1 MMQFCTIFCD
11 IFKVEKKSPD
21 PRDDWLLFPAQTE
34 VMQSDRQNFKDNQ
47 DLLSEETQKNLQK
60 LLVQYPDG
68 IILTKCLELY
78 EQRFTHPLKVL
89 GPTSASLADVF
100 SSLTFADVETRPHP
114 VNPINNI
121 QMIKAKPELIS
132 LWQRMRETKSSTK
145 VESEKKKK
153 PHSSKVDC
161 DSIVLVEN
169 LASSVTEEDLKA
181 LFSHFGQVLKVR
193 LSNEQKGR
201 IYMDDQASAIKAVGA
216 FDKQILDGQ
225 RITCQIVKQF
235 NELIENPKTVADGK
249 LCQLKLPE
257 TVQVG
262 EYIDVCVG
270 EVFHPHKIYLQL
282 KRNYKVLN
290 DLMDD
295 IDDFY
300 TSGPGISKKYQL
312 SDEHCTQIGR
322 SCAVLYLGNMWH
334 RGIITGFQHE
344 SQMLSIYYNDYG
356 SIGQVP
362 RHHAKILQPEFAT
375 LEAQAILCKLSG
387 ILPNTPDGQWPQ
399 EAGNMV
405 LKMAQDCDGFL
416 VAEIVNVVIHN
427 EERTLY
433 ELEVVLYDTV
443 TNNDPQGLIF
453 TENLIDA
460 GLAVRAFANHGDHEG
475 GEENA
480 EEHEVT
486 SYQDFDISS
495 HYARTRRMPV
505 SWKKVESILNHR
517 ANLSKT
523 TKDVKNGNEESGDD
537 DDDDSFHE
545 ASM

>member
-1 MMQFCTIFCD
+1 MMQFCAIFCD

-21 PRDDWLLFPAQTE
+21 PRADWLLFPAQTE
-34 VMQSDRQNFKDNQ
+34 VMASDRQKNLQ
-47 DLLSEETQKNLQK
+47 VSEETQKNLKK

-68 IILTKCLELY
+68 IVLTKCLDVY
-78 EQRFTHPLKVL
+78 EQRFRQPLKIL

-114 VNPINNI
+114 INPINNI
-121 QMIKAKPELIS
+121 QMVKAKPDLIS
-132 LWQRMRETKSSTK
+132 LRRHTH
-145 VESEKKKK
+145 ESEKKKK
-153 PHSSKVDC
+153 SSK
-161 DSIVLVEN
+161 SERNIVLVEN
-169 LASSVTEEDLKA
+169 LAESVSDEDLKA
-181 LFSHFGQVLKVR
+181 LFSHFGQVSKVR
-193 LSNEQKGR
+193 LNSEQKAQ
-201 IYMDDQASAIKAVGA
+201 IYMDDQASAFKAIAA
-216 FDKQILDGQ
+216 FDKQLLDGQ
-225 RITCQIVKQF
+225 RITCQIMKQLT
-235 NELIENPKTVADGK
+235 EQIEQPIKTVIGK

-257 TVQVG
+257 FVQVG
-262 EYIDVCVG
+262 KYIDVCVG
-270 EVFHPHKIYLQL
+270 EVFSPHKIYLQL
-282 KRNYKVLN
+282 KENYKRLN

-344 SQMLSIYYNDYG
+344 SQMLSIYYSDYG
-356 SIGQVP
+356 TIGQVP
-362 RHHAKILQPEFAT
+362 RTHAKILQPEFAN

-387 ILPNTPDGQWPQ
+387 ILPNTIDGQWPQ
-399 EAGNMV
+399 EAGNRV

-453 TENLIDA
+453 SENLINE
-460 GLAVRAFANHGDHEG
+460 GLAVRAFVNHLER
-475 GEENA
+475 EELDENGV
-480 EEHEVT
+480 EHHQVT
-486 SYQDFDISS
+486 SYQDFDIS
-495 HYARTRRMPV
+495 HFARTTRRMPV
-505 SWKKVESILNHR
+505 SWKRVESILNHR
-517 ANLSKT
+517 ANLSKIS
-523 TKDVKNGNEESGDD
+523 KNDGENGNEISGE
-537 DDDDSFHE
+537 DDDDSFPE
-545 ASM
+545 SSM